1 MRFSVNMLK
10 KLSNYIGEYK
20 WRSILTPIFILFEVG
35 IEVSI
40 PFVIS
45 KLIDQGIQ
53 NKDIAFVVEMGAVML
68 ALALASLCCGALA
81 GRTAAVAAVGFAK
94 NLRNALFYSV
104 QDFSFS
110 NIDKFSTPSLITRLT
125 TDVTNVQTAYMMIIR
140 GAVRAPVMLVC
151 ATSFAMGINW
161 KLSLIFVA
169 AIPLL
174 SVGAVVLLTKVHPL
188 FVRLLKKFD
197 LINAGVQEDLAGIRV
212 VKTFVRED
220 HESEKFRK
228 ASEELR
234 DASIKAERVMV
245 LAMPLVMVMIYSCI
259 ILVLYLGGTFIVG
272 GEMTVG
278 QLTSFLTYIMQIMIS
293 FVMLAMMLVNIM
305 LSRASAQRIVEV
317 LDEKPDIVDAPD
329 AVQERPQNGSI
340 EFRNVKFCY
349 RNSENA
355 ALEDISFS
363 LESGQTLGI
372 VGGTGSAKSTLVQ
385 LIPRLYDVTEGEILV
400 GGRNV
405 KEYGLV
411 PLRDSV
417 AMVLQKNVLFSGTI
431 KENLRWGN
439 ENATD
444 EEIAEACRIADAY
457 EFVLAR
463 PDGFETD
470 LGQGGVNVS
479 GGQKQRLCIARAL
492 LKKPQ
497 VMILDDSTSAVDTAT
512 DRKIRASLRE
522 NLKGMTTIIIAQRIA
537 SVMDADKILVL
548 DNGRMNGLGTHAEL
562 LENNEIY
569 REVYESQVHKEEE

>member
-1 MRFSVNMLK
+1 MIK
-10 KLSNYIGEYK
+10 KLTKYVGQYK
-20 WRSILTPIFILFEVG
+20 TLSILTPIFILFEVG

-45 KLIDQGIQ
+45 ILIDQGIE
-53 NKDIAFVVEMGAVML
+53 NKDITFVVEMGLVML
-68 ALALASLCCGALA
+68 ALSLASLACGALA
-81 GRTAAVAAVGFAK
+81 GRTGAVAAVGFAK
-94 NLRNALFYSV
+94 NLRNNLFGAV

-125 TDVTNVQTAYMMIIR
+125 TDVTNVQTAYMLIIR
-140 GAVRAPVMLVC
+140 GAVRAPVMLIC

-161 KLSLIFVA
+161 KLALIFLTV
-169 AIPLL
+169 IPVLG
-174 SVGAVVLLTKVHPL
+174 VGAFILLTKVHPL
-188 FVRLLKKFD
+188 FVRLLKKVD
-197 LINAGVQEDLAGIRV
+197 LINADVQEDLAGIRV
-212 VKTFVRED
+212 VKTFVREN

-228 ASEELR
+228 SSEELR
-234 DASIKAERVMV
+234 AAQIKAERVMV
-245 LAMPLVMVMIYSCI
+245 LGMPIVMAMIYVCI
-259 ILVLYLGGTFIVG
+259 ILVLYLGGTFIVH
-272 GEMTVG
+272 EEFTVG
-278 QLTSFLTYIMQIMIS
+278 ELTSFLTYIMQIMIS
-293 FVMLAMMLVNIM
+293 FVMLAIMLVNIM

-317 LDEKPDIVDAPD
+317 LEEKPDIVDAPD
-329 AVQERPQNGSI
+329 AIMERPENGKI

-355 ALEDISFS
+355 ALEGISFT

-385 LIPRLYDVTEGEILV
+385 LIPRLYDTTEGEVLV
-400 GGRNV
+400 AGRNV
-405 KEYGLV
+405 KDYGLT

-431 KENLRWGN
+431 KENLLWGN

-444 EEIAEACRIADAY
+444 EEIIEACKIANAY
-457 EFVLAR
+457 DFVMAR

-512 DRKIRASLRE
+512 DRKIREGLRE
-522 NLKGMTTIIIAQRIA
+522 NLKNMTTIIIAQRIA

-548 DNGRMNGLGTHAEL
+548 DNGKMSGFGTHEEL
-562 LENNEIY
+562 LKTNEIY
-569 REVYESQVHKEEE
+569 REVYESQIHKEEE

>member
-1 MRFSVNMLK
+1 MIK
-10 KLSNYIGEYK
+10 KLTKYVGQYK
-20 WRSILTPIFILFEVG
+20 TLSILTPIFILFEVG

-45 KLIDQGIQ
+45 ILIDQGIE
-53 NKDIAFVVEMGAVML
+53 NKDITFVVEMGLVML
-68 ALALASLCCGALA
+68 ALSLASLACGALA
-81 GRTAAVAAVGFAK
+81 GRTGAVAAVGFAK
-94 NLRNALFYSV
+94 NLRNNLFGAV

-125 TDVTNVQTAYMMIIR
+125 TDVTNVQTAYMLIIR

-161 KLSLIFVA
+161 KLALIFLTV
-169 AIPLL
+169 IPVLG
-174 SVGAVVLLTKVHPL
+174 VGAFILLTKVHPL
-188 FVRLLKKFD
+188 FVRLLKKVD
-197 LINAGVQEDLAGIRV
+197 LINADVQEDLAGIRV
-212 VKTFVRED
+212 VKTFVREN

-228 ASEELR
+228 SSEELR
-234 DASIKAERVMV
+234 AAQIKAERVMV
-245 LAMPLVMVMIYSCI
+245 LGMPIVMAMIYVCI
-259 ILVLYLGGTFIVG
+259 ILVLYLGGTFIVR
-272 GEMTVG
+272 EEFTVG
-278 QLTSFLTYIMQIMIS
+278 ELTSFLTYIMQIMIS
-293 FVMLAMMLVNIM
+293 FVMLAIMLVNIM

-317 LDEKPDIVDAPD
+317 LEEKPDIVDAPD
-329 AVQERPQNGSI
+329 AIMERPENGKI

-355 ALEDISFS
+355 ALEGISFT

-385 LIPRLYDVTEGEILV
+385 LIPRLYDTTEGEVLV
-400 GGRNV
+400 AGRNV
-405 KEYGLV
+405 KDYGLT

-431 KENLRWGN
+431 KENLLWGN

-444 EEIAEACRIADAY
+444 EEIVEACKIANAY
-457 EFVLAR
+457 DFVMAR
-463 PDGFETD
+463 PDKFDTD

-512 DRKIRASLRE
+512 DRKIREGLRE
-522 NLKGMTTIIIAQRIA
+522 NLKNMTTIIIAQRIA

-548 DNGRMNGLGTHAEL
+548 DNGKMSGFGTHEEL
-562 LENNEIY
+562 LKTNEIY
-569 REVYESQVHKEEE
+569 REVYESQIHKEEE

>member
-1 MRFSVNMLK
+1 MIK
-10 KLSNYIGEYK
+10 KLARHIGEYK
-20 WRSILTPIFILFEVG
+20 LPSLLTPIFILFEVG

-45 KLIDQGIQ
+45 RLIDVGIQ
-53 NKDIAFVVEMGAVML
+53 GDGGITYVIEMGAIML
-68 ALALASLCCGALA
+68 ALALASLACGALA
-81 GRTAAVAAVGFAK
+81 GRTGAVASVGFAK
-94 NLRNALFYSV
+94 NLRNALFQSV

-110 NIDKFSTPSLITRLT
+110 NVDKFSTPSLITRLT

-140 GAVRAPVMLVC
+140 GAVRSPLMLVC
-151 ATSFAMGINW
+151 ATSFALGINW
-161 KLSLIFVA
+161 KLSLIFIG
-169 AIPLL
+169 AIPVLA
-174 SVGAVVLLTKVHPL
+174 VGAFFLLTSVHPR

-197 LINAGVQEDLAGIRV
+197 LINADVQEDLAGIRV

-228 ASEELR
+228 SSEELR
-234 DASIKAERVMV
+234 AAQIKAEKVMV
-245 LAMPLVMVMIYSCI
+245 LAMPLMMTMIYACI
-259 ILVLYLGGTFIVG
+259 ILVLYLGGGFIVQ

-278 QLTSFLTYIMQIMIS
+278 QLTSFLTYIMQILLS
-293 FVMLAMMLVNIM
+293 FMMLAVMLVNIM

-317 LDEKPDIVDAPD
+317 LDEKPDITDAPD
-329 AVQERPQNGSI
+329 AIQERPENGKI

-355 ALEDISFS
+355 ALEGIDFT
-363 LESGQTLGI
+363 LESGETLGI
-372 VGGTGSAKSTLVQ
+372 IGGTGSAKSTLVQ
-385 LIPRLYDVTEGEILV
+385 LIPRLYDVTEGEVLV
-400 GGRNV
+400 GGKNV
-405 KEYGLV
+405 KDYGLV

-431 KENLRWGN
+431 KENLLWGN
-439 ENATD
+439 EDATD
-444 EEIAEACRIADAY
+444 EEIAEACKIADAY
-457 EFVLAR
+457 DFVIAR

-512 DRKIRASLRE
+512 DRKIREGLKK
-522 NLKGMTTIIIAQRIA
+522 NLKDMTTIIIAQRIA

-548 DNGRMNGLGTHAEL
+548 DNGRMDGFGTHEEL
-562 LENNEIY
+562 LKTNEIY
-569 REVYESQVHKEEE
+569 REVYESQVHKEDE

>member
-1 MRFSVNMLK
+1 MIK
-10 KLSNYIGEYK
+10 KLTKYVGQYK
-20 WRSILTPIFILFEVG
+20 TLSILTPIFILFEVG

-45 KLIDQGIQ
+45 ILIDQGIE
-53 NKDIAFVVEMGAVML
+53 NKDIAFVVEMGLVML
-68 ALALASLCCGALA
+68 ALSLASLACGALA
-81 GRTAAVAAVGFAK
+81 GRTGAVAAVGFAK
-94 NLRNALFYSV
+94 NLRNNLFGAV

-125 TDVTNVQTAYMMIIR
+125 TDVTNVQTAYMLIIR

-161 KLSLIFVA
+161 KLALIFLTV
-169 AIPLL
+169 IPVLG
-174 SVGAVVLLTKVHPL
+174 VGAFILLTKVHPL
-188 FVRLLKKFD
+188 FVRLLKKVD
-197 LINAGVQEDLAGIRV
+197 LINADVQEDLAGIRV
-212 VKTFVRED
+212 VKTFVREN

-228 ASEELR
+228 SSEELR
-234 DASIKAERVMV
+234 AAQIKAERVMV
-245 LAMPLVMVMIYSCI
+245 LGMPIVMAMIYVCI
-259 ILVLYLGGTFIVG
+259 ILVLYLGGTFIVR
-272 GEMTVG
+272 EEFTVG
-278 QLTSFLTYIMQIMIS
+278 ELTSFLTYIMQIMIS
-293 FVMLAMMLVNIM
+293 FVMLAIMLVNIM

-317 LDEKPDIVDAPD
+317 LEEKPDIVDAPD
-329 AVQERPQNGSI
+329 AFMERPENGKI

-355 ALEDISFS
+355 ALEGISFT

-385 LIPRLYDVTEGEILV
+385 LIPRLYDTTEGEVLV
-400 GGRNV
+400 AGRNV
-405 KEYGLV
+405 KDYGLT

-431 KENLRWGN
+431 KENLLWGN

-444 EEIAEACRIADAY
+444 EEIVEACKIANAY
-457 EFVLAR
+457 DFVMAR
-463 PDGFETD
+463 PDKFETD

-512 DRKIRASLRE
+512 DRKIREGLRE
-522 NLKGMTTIIIAQRIA
+522 NLKNMTTIIIAQRIA

-548 DNGRMNGLGTHAEL
+548 DNGKMSGFGTHEEL
-562 LENNEIY
+562 LKTNEIY
-569 REVYESQVHKEEE
+569 REVYESQIHKEEE

>member
-1 MRFSVNMLK
+1 MIK
-10 KLSNYIGEYK
+10 KLTKYVGQYK
-20 WRSILTPIFILFEVG
+20 TLSILTPIFILFEVG

-45 KLIDQGIQ
+45 ILIDQGIE
-53 NKDIAFVVEMGAVML
+53 NKDITFVVEMGLVML
-68 ALALASLCCGALA
+68 ALSLASLACGALA
-81 GRTAAVAAVGFAK
+81 GRTGAVAAVGFAK
-94 NLRNALFYSV
+94 NLRNNLFGAV

-125 TDVTNVQTAYMMIIR
+125 TDVTNVQTAYMLIIR

-161 KLSLIFVA
+161 KLALIFLTV
-169 AIPLL
+169 IPVLG
-174 SVGAVVLLTKVHPL
+174 VGAFILLTKVHPL
-188 FVRLLKKFD
+188 FVRLLKKVD
-197 LINAGVQEDLAGIRV
+197 LINADVQEDLAGIRV
-212 VKTFVRED
+212 VKTFVREN

-228 ASEELR
+228 SSEELR
-234 DASIKAERVMV
+234 AAQIKAERVMV
-245 LAMPLVMVMIYSCI
+245 LGMPIVMAMIYVCI
-259 ILVLYLGGTFIVG
+259 ILVLYLGGTFIVH
-272 GEMTVG
+272 EEFTVG
-278 QLTSFLTYIMQIMIS
+278 ELTSFLTYIMQIMIS
-293 FVMLAMMLVNIM
+293 FVMLAIMLVNIM

-317 LDEKPDIVDAPD
+317 LEEKPDIVDAPD
-329 AVQERPQNGSI
+329 AIMERPENGKI

-355 ALEDISFS
+355 ALEGISFT

-385 LIPRLYDVTEGEILV
+385 LIPRLYDTTEGEVLV
-400 GGRNV
+400 AGRNV
-405 KEYGLV
+405 KDYGLT

-431 KENLRWGN
+431 KENLLWGN

-444 EEIAEACRIADAY
+444 EEIVEACKIANAY
-457 EFVLAR
+457 DFVMAR
-463 PDGFETD
+463 PDGIETD

-512 DRKIRASLRE
+512 DRKIREGLRE
-522 NLKGMTTIIIAQRIA
+522 NLKNMTTIIIAQRIA

-548 DNGRMNGLGTHAEL
+548 DNGKMSGFGTHEEL
-562 LENNEIY
+562 LKTNEIY
-569 REVYESQVHKEEE
+569 REVYESQIHKEEE

>member
-1 MRFSVNMLK
+1 MIK
-10 KLSNYIGEYK
+10 KLTKYVGQYK
-20 WRSILTPIFILFEVG
+20 TLSILTPIFILFEVG

-45 KLIDQGIQ
+45 ILIDQGIE
-53 NKDIAFVVEMGAVML
+53 NKDITFVVEMGLVML
-68 ALALASLCCGALA
+68 ALSLASLACGALA
-81 GRTAAVAAVGFAK
+81 GRTGAVAAVGFAK
-94 NLRNALFYSV
+94 NLRNNLFGAV

-125 TDVTNVQTAYMMIIR
+125 TDVTNVQTAYMLIIR

-161 KLSLIFVA
+161 KLALIFLTV
-169 AIPLL
+169 IPVLG
-174 SVGAVVLLTKVHPL
+174 VGAFILLTKVHPL
-188 FVRLLKKFD
+188 FVRLLKKVD
-197 LINAGVQEDLAGIRV
+197 LINADVQEDLAGIRV
-212 VKTFVRED
+212 VKTFVREN

-228 ASEELR
+228 SSEELR
-234 DASIKAERVMV
+234 AAQIKAERVMV
-245 LAMPLVMVMIYSCI
+245 LGMPIVMAMIYVCI
-259 ILVLYLGGTFIVG
+259 ILVLYLGGTFIVR
-272 GEMTVG
+272 EEFTVG
-278 QLTSFLTYIMQIMIS
+278 ELTSFLTYIMQIMIS
-293 FVMLAMMLVNIM
+293 FVMLAIMLVNIM

-317 LDEKPDIVDAPD
+317 LEEKPDIVDAPD
-329 AVQERPQNGSI
+329 AIMERPENGKI

-355 ALEDISFS
+355 ALEGISFT

-385 LIPRLYDVTEGEILV
+385 LIPRLYDTTEGEVLV
-400 GGRNV
+400 AGRNV
-405 KEYGLV
+405 KDYGLT

-431 KENLRWGN
+431 KENLLWGN

-444 EEIAEACRIADAY
+444 EEIVEACKIANAY
-457 EFVLAR
+457 DFVMAR
-463 PDGFETD
+463 PDKFETD

-512 DRKIRASLRE
+512 DRKIREGLRE
-522 NLKGMTTIIIAQRIA
+522 NLKNMTTIIIAQRIA

-548 DNGRMNGLGTHAEL
+548 DNGKMSGFGTHEEL
-562 LENNEIY
+562 LKTNEIY
-569 REVYESQVHKEEE
+569 REVYESQIHKEEE

>member
-1 MRFSVNMLK
+1 MIK
-10 KLSNYIGEYK
+10 KLTKYVGQYK
-20 WRSILTPIFILFEVG
+20 TLSILTPIFILFEVG

-45 KLIDQGIQ
+45 ILIDQGIE
-53 NKDIAFVVEMGAVML
+53 NKDITFVVEMGLVML
-68 ALALASLCCGALA
+68 ALSLASLACGALA
-81 GRTAAVAAVGFAK
+81 GRTGAVAAVGFAK
-94 NLRNALFYSV
+94 NLRNNLFGAV

-125 TDVTNVQTAYMMIIR
+125 TDVTNVQTAYMLIIR

-161 KLSLIFVA
+161 KLALIFLTV
-169 AIPLL
+169 IPVLG
-174 SVGAVVLLTKVHPL
+174 VGAFILLTKVHPL
-188 FVRLLKKFD
+188 FVRLLKKVD
-197 LINAGVQEDLAGIRV
+197 LINADVQEDLAGIRV
-212 VKTFVRED
+212 VKTFVREN

-228 ASEELR
+228 SSEELR
-234 DASIKAERVMV
+234 AAQIKAERVMV
-245 LAMPLVMVMIYSCI
+245 LGMPIVMAMIYVCI
-259 ILVLYLGGTFIVG
+259 ILVLYLGGTFIVH
-272 GEMTVG
+272 EEFTVG
-278 QLTSFLTYIMQIMIS
+278 ELTSFLTYIMQIMIS
-293 FVMLAMMLVNIM
+293 FVMLAIMLVNIM

-317 LDEKPDIVDAPD
+317 LEEKPDIVDAPD
-329 AVQERPQNGSI
+329 AIMERPENGKI

-355 ALEDISFS
+355 ALEGISFT

-385 LIPRLYDVTEGEILV
+385 LIPRLYDTTEGEVLV
-400 GGRNV
+400 AGRNV
-405 KEYGLV
+405 KDYGLT

-431 KENLRWGN
+431 KENLLWGN

-444 EEIAEACRIADAY
+444 EEIVEACKIANAY
-457 EFVLAR
+457 DFVMAR

-512 DRKIRASLRE
+512 DRKIREGLRE
-522 NLKGMTTIIIAQRIA
+522 NLKNMTTIIIAQRIA

-548 DNGRMNGLGTHAEL
+548 DNGKMSGFGTHEEL
-562 LENNEIY
+562 LKTNEIY
-569 REVYESQVHKEEE
+569 REVYESQIHKEEE

>member
-1 MRFSVNMLK
+1 MIK
-10 KLSNYIGEYK
+10 KLTKYVGQYK
-20 WRSILTPIFILFEVG
+20 TLSILTPIFILFEVG

-45 KLIDQGIQ
+45 ILIDQGIE
-53 NKDIAFVVEMGAVML
+53 NKDITFVVEMGLVML
-68 ALALASLCCGALA
+68 ALSLASLACGALA
-81 GRTAAVAAVGFAK
+81 GRTGAVAAVGFAK
-94 NLRNALFYSV
+94 NLRNNLFGAV

-125 TDVTNVQTAYMMIIR
+125 TDVTNVQTAYMLIIR

-161 KLSLIFVA
+161 KLALIFLTV
-169 AIPLL
+169 IPVLG
-174 SVGAVVLLTKVHPL
+174 VGAFILLTKVHPL
-188 FVRLLKKFD
+188 FVRLLKKVD
-197 LINAGVQEDLAGIRV
+197 LINADVQEDLAGIRV
-212 VKTFVRED
+212 VKTFVREN

-228 ASEELR
+228 SSEELR
-234 DASIKAERVMV
+234 AAQIKAERVMV
-245 LAMPLVMVMIYSCI
+245 LGMPIVMAMIYVCI
-259 ILVLYLGGTFIVG
+259 ILVLYLGGTFIVH
-272 GEMTVG
+272 EEFTVG
-278 QLTSFLTYIMQIMIS
+278 ELTSFLTYIMQIMIS
-293 FVMLAMMLVNIM
+293 FVMLAIMLVNIM

-317 LDEKPDIVDAPD
+317 LEEKPDIVDAPD
-329 AVQERPQNGSI
+329 AIMERPENGKI

-355 ALEDISFS
+355 ALEGISFT

-385 LIPRLYDVTEGEILV
+385 LIPRLYDTTEGEVLV
-400 GGRNV
+400 AGRNV
-405 KEYGLV
+405 KDYGLT

-431 KENLRWGN
+431 KENLLWGN

-444 EEIAEACRIADAY
+444 EEIVEACKIANAY
-457 EFVLAR
+457 DFVMAR
-463 PDGFETD
+463 PDKFETD

-512 DRKIRASLRE
+512 DRKIREGLRE
-522 NLKGMTTIIIAQRIA
+522 NLKNMTTIIIAQRIA

-548 DNGRMNGLGTHAEL
+548 DNGKMSGFGTHEEL
-562 LENNEIY
+562 LKTNEIY
-569 REVYESQVHKEEE
+569 REVYESQIHKEEE

>member
-1 MRFSVNMLK
+1 MIK
-10 KLSNYIGEYK
+10 KLFAYVGKYK
-20 WRSILTPIFILFEVG
+20 VPSILTPIFILFEVG

-45 KLIDQGIQ
+45 KLIDKGI
-53 NKDIAFVVEMGAVML
+53 NNGDIVYVVEMGAIML
-68 ALALASLCCGALA
+68 ALALTSLAFGALA
-81 GRTAAVAAVGFAK
+81 GRTGAVAAVGFAK
-94 NLRNALFYSV
+94 NLRTALFGAV

-110 NIDKFSTPSLITRLT
+110 NVDKFSTPSLITRLT

-140 GAVRAPVMLVC
+140 GAVRAPVMLIC

-161 KLSLIFVA
+161 KLSLIFLG

-174 SVGAVVLLTKVHPL
+174 SVGAAVLLTKVHPL
-188 FVRLLKKFD
+188 FVRLLKKVD
-197 LINAGVQEDLAGIRV
+197 LINADVQEDLAGIRV

-228 ASEELR
+228 SSEDLR
-234 DASIKAERVMV
+234 AAQIKAERVMV
-245 LAMPLVMVMIYSCI
+245 LAMPLVMVMIYTCI
-259 ILVLYLGGTFIVG
+259 ILVLYLGGTFIVRD
-272 GEMTVG
+272 EFTVG
-278 QLTSFLTYIMQIMIS
+278 ELTSFLTYIMQIMIS
-293 FVMLAMMLVNIM
+293 FVMLAIMLVNIM

-317 LDEKPDIVDAPD
+317 LDEKSDVVDAPD
-329 AVQERPQNGSI
+329 ALQERPKNGDI

-355 ALEDISFS
+355 ALEGISFS
-363 LESGQTLGI
+363 VESGQTLGI
-372 VGGTGSAKSTLVQ
+372 IGGTGSAKSTLVQ
-385 LIPRLYDVTEGEILV
+385 LIPRLYDATEGEVFV

-431 KENLRWGN
+431 KENLLWGN
-439 ENATD
+439 PDATD
-444 EEIAEACRIADAY
+444 EEIEKVCKIADAY
-457 EFVLAR
+457 DFIMAR
-463 PDGFETD
+463 PDKFDTD

-512 DRKIRASLRE
+512 DRRIREGLKKE
-522 NLKGMTTIIIAQRIA
+522 LKGMTTVIIAQRVA

-548 DNGRMNGLGTHAEL
+548 DNGRLNGFGTHEEL
-562 LENNEIY
+562 LKNNEIY
-569 REVYESQVHKEEE
+569 REVYESQVNKEEE

>member
-1 MRFSVNMLK
+1 MIK
-10 KLSNYIGEYK
+10 KLARHIGEYK
-20 WRSILTPIFILFEVG
+20 LPSLLTPIFILFEVG

-45 KLIDQGIQ
+45 RLIDVGIQ
-53 NKDIAFVVEMGAVML
+53 GDGGITYVIEMGAIML
-68 ALALASLCCGALA
+68 AFALASLACGALA
-81 GRTAAVAAVGFAK
+81 GRTGAVASVGFAK
-94 NLRNALFYSV
+94 NLRNALFQSV

-110 NIDKFSTPSLITRLT
+110 NVDKFSTPSLITRLT

-140 GAVRAPVMLVC
+140 GAVRSPLMLVC
-151 ATSFAMGINW
+151 ATSFALGINW
-161 KLSLIFVA
+161 KLSLIFIG
-169 AIPLL
+169 AIPVLA
-174 SVGAVVLLTKVHPL
+174 VGAFFLLTSVHPR

-197 LINAGVQEDLAGIRV
+197 LINADVQEDLAGIRV

-228 ASEELR
+228 SSEELR
-234 DASIKAERVMV
+234 AAQIKAEKVMV
-245 LAMPLVMVMIYSCI
+245 LAMPLMMTMIYACI
-259 ILVLYLGGTFIVG
+259 ILVLYLGGGFIVQ

-278 QLTSFLTYIMQIMIS
+278 QLTSFLTYIMQILLS
-293 FVMLAMMLVNIM
+293 FMMLAVMLVNIM

-317 LDEKPDIVDAPD
+317 LDEKPDITDAPD
-329 AVQERPQNGSI
+329 AIQERPENGKI

-355 ALEDISFS
+355 ALEGIDFT
-363 LESGQTLGI
+363 LESGETLGI
-372 VGGTGSAKSTLVQ
+372 IGGTGSAKSTLVQ
-385 LIPRLYDVTEGEILV
+385 LIPRLYDVTEGEVLV
-400 GGRNV
+400 GGKNV
-405 KEYGLV
+405 KDYGLV

-431 KENLRWGN
+431 KENLLWGN
-439 ENATD
+439 EDATD
-444 EEIAEACRIADAY
+444 EEIAEACKIADAY
-457 EFVLAR
+457 DFVIAR

-512 DRKIRASLRE
+512 DRKIREGLKK
-522 NLKGMTTIIIAQRIA
+522 NLKDMTTIIIAQRIA

-548 DNGRMNGLGTHAEL
+548 DNGRMDGFGTHEEL
-562 LENNEIY
+562 LKTNEIY